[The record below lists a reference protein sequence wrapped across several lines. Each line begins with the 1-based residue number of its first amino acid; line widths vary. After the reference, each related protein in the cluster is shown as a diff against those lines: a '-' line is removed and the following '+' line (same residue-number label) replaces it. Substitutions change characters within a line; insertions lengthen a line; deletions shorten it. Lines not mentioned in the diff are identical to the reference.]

1 MAAEREALA
10 AMLAVRANAAR
21 REEASVAEE
30 AAHMTQEAT
39 TTTVA

>member
-10 AMLAVRANAAR
+10 AMLAVANTAR